1 MIPELVGATFDTM
14 YVLWLWVPGILL
26 ALLMQFRHP
35 LDVLIIGFVISAA
48 IAGLTYLVTYSF
60 GLSTYSVPVTRVVLA
75 VTVVIS
81 VFFLRRHVSMAL
93 APLLIST
100 AVTVSAVGLRN
111 ILRLDGWMGETDHI
125 ITLWVAEMMQAGDE
139 GTMWTS
145 SSAAFKKGL
154 IFPVL
159 LGLGRPGLLMPSIQ
173 VVIFALILVAS
184 YRLIQV
190 TTRNQPSVLPA
201 ISFGL
206 VLVAWVASPMF
217 LGFPFYAHGHG
228 IAALS
233 GAVLARLV
241 IDGVHRTVSGAD
253 AVAARSGPTDWAY
266 AVTIAITALVLAQS
280 RIEAFVLSFLIVTP
294 LLWQPRRQDA
304 FEDLAQRVIISLG
317 GVMGFS
323 MWLLATGITPIR
335 SLGPWFLVSL
345 LISAVVAGTVALFFV
360 SPLRRIAHATLTI
373 SLVVALAVYL
383 LPIGGSRNN
392 VAPLWQNIFLGTGYW
407 GYSWWFVLVGAVLLY
422 LQRNSN
428 SREQLL
434 LWLAFVAV
442 LFTFLAKA
450 LDESPEAWGIIRLG
464 WSDSVNRSIFHA
476 LPLMTAVASIG
487 FHRFL
492 FPVPSALRLV
502 TGGKETPH
510 SGTISV
516 HQKIGI
522 G

>member
-1 MIPELVGATFDTM
+1 MIPELIGATFDTV

-26 ALLMQFRHP
+26 TLLLRFRHP

-48 IAGLTYLVTYSF
+48 IAGLTYLVTYSL
-60 GLSTYSVPVTRVVLA
+60 GLSTYSVPVTRIVLA
-75 VTVVIS
+75 AIVVIS
-81 VFFLRRHVSMAL
+81 VFFLRSHVIMAL
-93 APLLIST
+93 VPLLT
-100 AVTVSAVGLRN
+100 AMAVTVSAVGLRN

-190 TTRNQPSVLPA
+190 TTRNQPSVLLA

-228 IAALS
+228 MAALS
-233 GAVLARLV
+233 AAVLARLV

-266 AVTIAITALVLAQS
+266 AVTIAATALVLAQS
-280 RIEAFVLSFLIVTP
+280 RIEAFVLSFLLVTP
-294 LLWQPRRQDA
+294 LLWQSRREDA
-304 FEDLAQRVIISLG
+304 FQDLAQRVIISLG

-323 MWLLATGITPIR
+323 MWLLATGIAPVR
-335 SLGPWFLVSL
+335 SLGPWLLVSL

-360 SPLRRIAHATLTI
+360 SGLRRIAQALLTFTL
-373 SLVVALAVYL
+373 VALVIVYL
-383 LPIGGSRNN
+383 VPLAGSRNN
-392 VAPLWQNIFLGTGYW
+392 IAPLVQNIFFGTGYW
-407 GYSWWFVLVGAVLLY
+407 GYSWGFVLVGTVLLY
-422 LQRNSN
+422 VLRNPGG
-428 SREQLL
+428 REQLL
-434 LWLAFVAV
+434 LWLAIVAL

-450 LDESPEAWGIIRLG
+450 LDESPETWGIIRLG
-464 WSDSVNRSIFHA
+464 WGDSVNRSIFHA
-476 LPLMTAVASIG
+476 LPLMTAAASIG
-487 FHRFL
+487 FAMFL
-492 FPVPSALRLV
+492 GFVKSRTGRSARRKIVDV
-502 TGGKETPH
+502 T
-510 SGTISV
+510 SMR
-516 HQKIGI
+516 
-522 G
+522 